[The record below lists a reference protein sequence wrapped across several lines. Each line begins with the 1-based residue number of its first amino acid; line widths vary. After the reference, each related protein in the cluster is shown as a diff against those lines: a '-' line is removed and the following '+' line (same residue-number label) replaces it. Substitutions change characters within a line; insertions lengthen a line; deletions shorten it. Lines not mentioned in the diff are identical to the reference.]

1 MYDSTYDSESDDNY
15 IAAISS
21 ETAKI
26 HFGNIY
32 STSLIVSGS
41 VHSIITK
48 KLQDY
53 ILEKTTTARWINTK
67 DEEVLKYSLMNASK
81 SSENWKQVPPTMTG
95 HMTMHS

>member
-32 STSLIVSGS
+32 STSMIVFGS
-41 VHSIITK
+41 VRSIIAK

-53 ILEKTTTARWINTK
+53 MLAKTTTARWINTK
-67 DEEVLKYSLMNASK
+67 DEEDLRYFLTNASK
-81 SSENWKQVPPTMTG
+81 SSKN
-95 HMTMHS
+95 